1 MENTIQE
8 FNELQA
14 KADAALQVALA
25 AEVTDADTAAAAKAM
40 AGELK
45 SVEKRIEEIEKVL
58 IAPLDKKI
66 KEIKAFTKPLKAAI
80 SDGKNDLADRILA
93 WQNEELAKAEMEAAA
108 EKARLEAM
116 AAEMA
121 ESEDATLEEVEAV
134 QERAQAYAE
143 PVKMMKHEKP
153 LAVREVWKCEIKDF
167 KVLAE
172 YAVKTGQ
179 LWLLLPNE
187 SEIGKRVR
195 AAQGPLRTLPGC
207 EIWSEQSAVIR

>member
-1 MENTIQE
+1 MGNTIQE
-8 FNELQA
+8 FNEVQA

-25 AEVTDADTAAAAKAM
+25 AEVTDSDSAAVAKSQAVELKDIEKLIEDKRKELVKPYNDKVSEINAAAKAL
-40 AGELK
+40 A
-45 SVEKRIEEIEKVL
+45 
-58 IAPLDKKI
+58 API
-66 KEIKAFTKPLKAAI
+66 GQ
-80 SDGKNDLADRILA
+80 GKTALADKLLA
-93 WQNEELAKAEMEAAA
+93 WQNEERMNAEIAAA
-108 EKARLEAM
+108 EEKARLEAM

-167 KVLAE
+167 KALAE

>member
-8 FNELQA
+8 FNEVQA
-14 KADAALQVALA
+14 KADAALQIALG
-25 AEVTDADTAAAAKAM
+25 AEVTDADTAAVAKSQAVELKDIEKLIEDKRKELVKPYNDKVSEINAAAKAIT
-40 AGELK
+40 APIGQG
-45 SVEKRIEEIEKVL
+45 KR
-58 IAPLDKKI
+58 A
-66 KEIKAFTKPLKAAI
+66 
-80 SDGKNDLADRILA
+80 LADKLLA
-93 WQNEELAKAEMEAAA
+93 WQNEERMKAEMAAAA

-143 PVKMMKHEKP
+143 PVKMLKHEKP
-153 LAVREVWKCEIKDF
+153 LAVREVWKHEIKDF
-167 KVLAE
+167 KALAE